1 MSCCVLASLRD
12 RSGFDVVVQ
21 AADATEL
28 LGLGG

>member
-1 MSCCVLASLRD
+1 MSCCVPASLRD

-28 LGLGG
+28 PGLGG